1 MAVKILM
8 PALSPTMEDGT
19 LANWQ
24 KKEGDKIAPGDILAE
39 IETDKATMDV
49 EAVDEGIL
57 GKIIVPAGSEK
68 VKINSVIAVLLEE
81 GEGQDAIDA
90 LDLSANL
97 STENVA
103 KSTAMSEAK
112 AETKIDAKTEVTPA
126 TPVAPTPPTPAPT
139 PVNNSER
146 IFASPLAKRLA
157 RDYGLDLQN
166 IQGTAAHGRIT
177 KADVENAKISGGT
190 SGAISG
196 AGRMPS
202 TGYQVRDLSP
212 MPDYQSL
219 KPDNIRKVI
228 ARRLTQSKQEVPHFY
243 VTAKVNINQLMAMRA
258 QYNAPFDDK
267 AQKISVNDLIIKAS
281 ALALKDVPEA
291 NASWL
296 GDEIRQYNR
305 ADISVAV
312 GSPKGLITPI
322 IRDAENKPIGMIAA
336 EMKALIAKAN
346 QGKLQPIEYEGGT
359 FSVSNLGMFG
369 VDEFKAIINPPQ
381 GCILAVGQAV
391 KTPIYDA
398 HDNLV
403 PAMMLS
409 LSIAVDHRVI
419 DGVVAAQY
427 LAALKKH
434 LENPLWLFI

>member
-24 KKEGDKIAPGDILAE
+24 KKEGDKVAPGDILAE
-39 IETDKATMDV
+39 IETDKATMEV
-49 EAVDEGIL
+49 EAVDEGVL
-57 GKIIVPAGSEK
+57 GKIIVPAGSEN
-68 VKINSVIAVLLEE
+68 VKINSVIAILLEE

-90 LDLSANL
+90 LDLSTDNA
-97 STENVA
+97 V
-103 KSTAMSEAK
+103 KSEAK
-112 AETKIDAKTEVTPA
+112 SEVSAPVSSAPVSAPTQVP
-126 TPVAPTPPTPAPT
+126 TPVAASTPAPT
-139 PVNNSER
+139 PVNNAER

-157 RDYGLDLQN
+157 HDYGLDLRD

-177 KADVENAKISGGT
+177 KADVENAQMSGGA
-190 SGAISG
+190 SGAI
-196 AGRMPS
+196 RMPS
-202 TGYQVRDLSP
+202 SAYQARDLSP

-243 VTAKVNINQLMAMRA
+243 VTAKVNINQLMALRA
-258 QYNAPFDDK
+258 QYNAPFEEK
-267 AQKISVNDLIIKAS
+267 AQKISVNDLIIKAA

-296 GDEIRQYNR
+296 GDEIRQYKR

-322 IRDAENKPIGMIAA
+322 IRDAENKPIGMIAS

>member
-24 KKEGDKIAPGDILAE
+24 KKEGDKVASGDILAE
-39 IETDKATMDV
+39 IETDKATMEV
-49 EAVDEGIL
+49 EAVDEGVL
-57 GKIIVPAGSEK
+57 GKIIVPAGTEK

-81 GEGQDAIDA
+81 GEGQEAIDA
-90 LDLSANL
+90 LDLSTHL
-97 STENVA
+97 SAENVV
-103 KSTAMSEAK
+103 KSEAK
-112 AETKIDAKTEVTPA
+112 SERTP
-126 TPVAPTPPTPAPT
+126 PAPT
-139 PVNNSER
+139 PTPIPAPVSKTTER
-146 IFASPLAKRLA
+146 ILASPLAKRLA

-177 KADVENAKISGGT
+177 KADVENAKNSGGA
-190 SGAISG
+190 GAT
-196 AGRMPS
+196 RTPN
-202 TGYQVRDLSP
+202 TGYQQRDLSP
-212 MPDYQSL
+212 MPDYQSI

-243 VTAKVNINQLMAMRA
+243 VTAKVNLNQLMAMRA
-258 QYNAPFDDK
+258 QYNAPFEDK

-322 IRDAENKPIGMIAA
+322 IRDAENKPIGMIAG

-398 HDNLV
+398 DNNIV

>member
-24 KKEGDKIAPGDILAE
+24 KKEGDKVAPGDILAE
-39 IETDKATMDV
+39 IETDKATMEV
-49 EAVDEGIL
+49 EAVDEGVL

-68 VKINSVIAVLLEE
+68 VKINSVIAILLEE

-90 LDLSANL
+90 LDLSTDNA
-97 STENVA
+97 V
-103 KSTAMSEAK
+103 KS
-112 AETKIDAKTEVTPA
+112 DAKTEAKPTVTPA
-126 TPVAPTPPTPAPT
+126 PVSAPTPTVAPTPT
-139 PVNNSER
+139 PVNNAER
-146 IFASPLAKRLA
+146 IFASPLAKRLV
-157 RDYGLDLQN
+157 RDYGLDLRN

-177 KADVENAKISGGT
+177 KADVENAKASG
-190 SGAISG
+190 SASNN
-196 AGRMPS
+196 ARMPS
-202 TGYQVRDLSP
+202 SAYQVRDLSP

-243 VTAKVNINQLMAMRA
+243 VTAKVNINQLMALRA
-258 QYNAPFDDK
+258 QYNAPFEEK

-322 IRDAENKPIGMIAA
+322 IRDAENKPIGMIAS